1 MFAKALAGL
10 VVVAALGIGGY
21 TMYTN
26 HGCTGCPF
34 SSSKTASTDC
44 CAAQADCCETASAC
58 CADGKLA
65 AASVPDCC
73 FPGSPCCEGDD
84 CCLKTGATKSTAI
97 SAVVGVPATVQ
108 SLKK

>member
-26 HGCTGCPF
+26 HACTGCPF
-34 SSSKTASTDC
+34 SSAKSTDSDC
-44 CAAQADCCETASAC
+44 CSVQAECCETASAC
-58 CADGKLA
+58 CSEGKLA

-84 CCLKTGATKSTAI
+84 CCLKADAKKSAI
-97 SAVVGVPATVQ
+97 SAVVGVPASVQ
-108 SLKK
+108 ALKK